1 MSKWQFILQTTTEW
15 HLGWRDTLPFL
26 GSLSKL
32 KTPYSG
38 NHKALSLQCKVWTS
52 LSGYLFPGQNP
63 YHRKLGL
70 GNTSIR
76 KRSGRKESKLKAE
89 HVKAWLVSFL
99 VIFPKTRNIHESEQ
113 VYFCKFRK
121 ESVTCWALPC
131 SCLSHAAAVAEQ
143 LSPAW
148 LGSPA
153 PPLNARWFWDLVH
166 MPQGLHLLN
175 ESNNTLS
182 YRAVSRVI
190 LVQKCA
196 SSNPWHTARV
206 NKQYL

>member
-1 MSKWQFILQTTTEW
+1 MRVSKFIFANSERNQL
-15 HLGWRDTLPFL
+15 L
-26 GSLSKL
+26 
-32 KTPYSG
+32 
-38 NHKALSLQCKVWTS
+38 A
-52 LSGYLFPGQNP
+52 
-63 YHRKLGL
+63 GL
-70 GNTSIR
+70 
-76 KRSGRKESKLKAE
+76 
-89 HVKAWLVSFL
+89 
-99 VIFPKTRNIHESEQ
+99 
-113 VYFCKFRK
+113 
-121 ESVTCWALPC
+121 
-131 SCLSHAAAVAEQ
+131 CLAPASPMQLAVAEQ

-153 PPLNARWFWDLVH
+153 PPLNAHAWDLVH